1 MKFNAVVFDMDGVM
15 FDTESVCMKA
25 WDTVGEEMGIG
36 KAGYMVYKT
45 LGMTAESAIKVLQNE
60 FGVDFDERLFKQKG
74 REFSYKYF
82 DEFGVPEKPF
92 LHETLNYLKNKGY
105 KLAVASSTSSDSVFH
120 HLNEKNITAYFDKV
134 ICGDMIKNSK
144 PAPDIY
150 LKACEELGENPANC
164 IAIEDSKN
172 GILSAKNADMNVIM
186 IPDLWHG
193 DDDTDKLLFA
203 KLKSLGEIN
212 TIL

>member
-1 MKFNAVVFDMDGVM
+1 M
-15 FDTESVCMKA
+15 
-25 WDTVGEEMGIG
+25 
-36 KAGYMVYKT
+36 
-45 LGMTAESAIKVLQNE
+45 
-60 FGVDFDERLFKQKG
+60 
-74 REFSYKYF
+74 
-82 DEFGVPEKPF
+82 
-92 LHETLNYLKNKGY
+92 
-105 KLAVASSTSSDSVFH
+105 ASSTSSDSVFH

-172 GILSAKNADMNVIM
+172 GILSAKNANMNVIM
-186 IPDLWHG
+186 IPDLWQG

-212 TIL
+212 IVL

>member
-60 FGVDFDERLFKQKG
+60 FGVDFDARLFKQKG

-92 LHETLNYLKNKGY
+92 LHETFNYLKNKGY

-150 LKACEELGENPANC
+150 LKACEELGENPTNC

-186 IPDLWHG
+186 IPDLWQG

-212 TIL
+212 IVL